1 MKKFWKALAAIGVSA
16 ALCAPLAA
24 CGDGSTVTDQERLY
38 ESYVLYAQAAGDE
51 VLSYQEWLNSV
62 RGPQGE
68 AGEDGKSAYEIAVEN
83 GFEGTEE
90 EWLASLKGQDGE
102 DGKDGAAGEKGDKGD
117 KGDAG
122 EKGDKGDPGEQGE
135 QGEKGDKGDPGE
147 KGEQGEK
154 GDQGDAGVGIEDI
167 TYSYGYNAEAGYFY
181 TEITFIL
188 TNEQEKTVIVPSAM
202 NPEAT
207 YVATTAAE
215 LKGLLEDGA
224 AKVALGADI
233 EVGTAGDTSTGLTVT
248 NGTITIDLNGYE
260 ISNVGTQ
267 FALVVNGA
275 NAKLTLIDSSE
286 EQTGGIYG
294 GKGGSN
300 QTVRVTG
307 GAQVDIYGGNYSVG
321 PDASN
326 EGNSCIEVAGLGG
339 LVNIYGGVFS
349 SEAAYHD
356 FYYVLNTTQT
366 QGTQG
371 AIYVYGGM
379 FVNFDPSKGDDSSTS
394 NGGST
399 VNVQSTYVAEG
410 YGVTTSVQDGET
422 VYTVLKISEN
432 LGETFLVNNAAEVTS
447 LMNAGV
453 KSISL
458 GADIEMNLVIAEGQ
472 ELALDL
478 NGHTLTNAGDHTIY
492 NSGML
497 TVADSVGSGVV
508 DNVTNGRGALVNYGT
523 AILNGGTFTR
533 SKETGKVSAGQNS
546 WYAVLN
552 QGTMTINDGVTVY
565 TEENVSNYSSLIV
578 NGLEG
583 NKTYPLPSGK
593 DSAFMTVNGGT
604 FTGGVATLKND
615 YYGVLTVVGGTF
627 SGAGSDMSVQN
638 WGVMT
643 VSEGELSSPVF
654 EQEIG
659 AYTQGEDYTK
669 GTTTVS
675 GGTFLGGLGGYEYVD
690 GANDT
695 PVFDKNNIAV
705 SGGTFAE
712 ALNEAFVAEG
722 YEAVEQDGVWVVTPK
737 QA

>member
-1 MKKFWKALAAIGVSA
+1 MKKFWKALAAIGISA
-16 ALCAPLAA
+16 ALCVPLAA
-24 CGDGSTVTDQERLY
+24 CGEDGATTDQERLY

-51 VLSYQEWLNSV
+51 VLSYQEWLDSV
-62 RGPQGE
+62 RGA

-102 DGKDGAAGEKGDKGD
+102 DGKNGADGDKGD

-122 EKGDKGDPGEQGE
+122 EKGEQGDKGDKGDPGEKGDQ
-135 QGEKGDKGDPGE
+135 GDKGDPGE
-147 KGEQGEK
+147 KGEQG
-154 GDQGDAGVGIEDI
+154 VGIKDI
-167 TYSYGYNAEAGYFY
+167 TYSYGYNAEEGYFY

-188 TNEQEKTVIVPSAM
+188 TNEQEETVIVPSAM
-202 NPEAT
+202 NPKTT
-207 YVATTAAE
+207 YVATTAAAVE
-215 LKGLLEDGA
+215 
-224 AKVALGADI
+224 
-233 EVGTAGDTSTGLTVT
+233 
-248 NGTITIDLNGYE
+248 
-260 ISNVGTQ
+260 
-267 FALVVNGA
+267 
-275 NAKLTLIDSSE
+275 
-286 EQTGGIYG
+286 
-294 GKGGSN
+294 
-300 QTVRVTG
+300 
-307 GAQVDIYGGNYSVG
+307 
-321 PDASN
+321 
-326 EGNSCIEVAGLGG
+326 
-339 LVNIYGGVFS
+339 
-349 SEAAYHD
+349 
-356 FYYVLNTTQT
+356 
-366 QGTQG
+366 
-371 AIYVYGGM
+371 
-379 FVNFDPSKGDDSSTS
+379 
-394 NGGST
+394 
-399 VNVQSTYVAEG
+399 
-410 YGVTTSVQDGET
+410 
-422 VYTVLKISEN
+422 
-432 LGETFLVNNAAEVTS
+432 S
-447 LMNAGV
+447 LMAAGV
-453 KSISL
+453 ENISL

-492 NSGML
+492 NSGTL

-552 QGTMTINDGVTVY
+552 QGTMTINVGVTVY

-638 WGVMT
+638 WGIMT
-643 VSEGELSSPVF
+643 VSAGELSSPVF

-659 AYTQGEDYTK
+659 AYTQGEDYRK

-722 YEAVEQDGVWVVTPK
+722 YEAVAQDGVWVVTPK

>member
-102 DGKDGAAGEKGDKGD
+102 DGKDGAAGDKGDKGD

-122 EKGDKGDPGEQGE
+122 DKGDKGDKGDPGEQGE
-135 QGEKGDKGDPGE
+135 QGDKGDPGE
-147 KGEQGEK
+147 KG
-154 GDQGDAGVGIEDI
+154 DQGDPGVGIEDI

-224 AKVALGADI
+224 ARVALGADI
-233 EVGTAGDTSTGLTVT
+233 QIEPIGSGDGAVPQIVIDSDA
-248 NGTITIDLNGYE
+248 TIDLQNYTISFEYDGETSYSYVPVVFNVRGADVVIVGNGAINTELGYNTAYGINITE
-260 ISNVGTQ
+260 NGSLTINGGHYYGAMSAVQVQKGALTVNDGY
-267 FALVVNGA
+267 FALADTIKQAAPEFANYIVNC
-275 NAKLTLIDSSE
+275 IDSAYKDG
-286 EQTGGIYG
+286 TA
-294 GKGGSN
+294 
-300 QTVRVTG
+300 T
-307 GAQVDIYGGNYSVG
+307 
-321 PDASN
+321 
-326 EGNSCIEVAGLGG
+326 IELC
-339 LVNIYGGVFS
+339 GGVYPYDMS
-349 SEAAYHD
+349 NNPEGE
-356 FYYVLNTTQT
+356 
-366 QGTQG
+366 GT
-371 AIYVYGGM
+371 
-379 FVNFDPSKGDDSSTS
+379 S
-394 NGGST
+394 
-399 VNVQSTYVAEG
+399 YVAEG
-410 YGVTTSVQDGET
+410 YGVTASVQDGET

-432 LGETFLVNNAAEVTS
+432 LGETFLANNAAEVTS

-453 KSISL
+453 KSIAL

-712 ALNEAFVAEG
+712 TLNEAFVAEG